1 MARAI
6 WTGAIS
12 FGLVNVPV
20 KLYSAV
26 EQKDVSFHQL
36 QKDTGERIHYK
47 RVTDDSDDEVAYA
60 DIVKGY
66 EVDKG
71 QYVIVTPEEL
81 ESVEPG
87 RSRTVDIEDF
97 VDLDEVDPIYFEKTY
112 YMGPANKDAAKTYE
126 LLRKALEST
135 NKVAIARFVM
145 RTKQYLAAVR
155 ASGKVLMLET
165 MYFPD
170 EVREPDVIDNLPKGV
185 KLSER
190 ELAMAEQ
197 LIESLTSEWE
207 PDRYHDTYRE
217 RVLELIQAKAKGED
231 IVTEEEEQ
239 PAKVVDLMAALE
251 ASLEQTKGRAASS
264 SSGSSKSTSKSDS
277 GSKRSSGRAST
288 AKEGDDY
295 SKLSKEELYE
305 KAAAADIPG
314 RSSMTKDDLVHALQE
329 AS

>member
-47 RVTDDSDDEVAYA
+47 RVTDDSDDEVPYA

-71 QYVIVTPEEL
+71 QYVVVTPEEL

-97 VDLDEVDPIYFEKTY
+97 VDLDEVDPVYFEKTY

-126 LLRKALEST
+126 LLRKALERT

-155 ASGKVLMLET
+155 ANGKLLMLET

-170 EVREPDVIDNLPKGV
+170 EVRDADAVDNLPKGV
-185 KLSER
+185 RLSDR

-231 IVTEEEEQ
+231 VVTEEEEQ

-251 ASLEQTKGRAASS
+251 ASLEQTKGRAASAAGS
-264 SSGSSKSTSKSDS
+264 KKSGGARTKAKGKGSATKSSK
-277 GSKRSSGRAST
+277 
-288 AKEGDDY
+288 GDDY
-295 SKLSKEELYE
+295 AELSKEELYE

>member
-1 MARAI
+1 MSPVMARAI

-26 EQKDVSFHQL
+26 EQKDVAFHQL
-36 QKDTGERIHYK
+36 QKDTGDRIHYK
-47 RVTDDSDDEVAYA
+47 RVTDSSDDEVPYA

-71 QYVIVTPEEL
+71 QYVVVTPEEL

-112 YMGPANKDAAKTYE
+112 YMGPANKDDAKTYE

-185 KLSER
+185 KLSDR

-251 ASLEQTKGRAASS
+251 ASLEQTKGRAASGS
-264 SSGSSKSTSKSDS
+264 SSSSSDS
-277 GSKRSSGRAST
+277 GSTRSGSRKASS
-288 AKEGDDY
+288 KKGDDY

-314 RSSMTKDDLVHALQE
+314 RSSMTKDDLVHALRE

>member
-26 EQKDVSFHQL
+26 EQKDVAFHQL

-47 RVTDDSDDEVAYA
+47 RVTDDSDDEIAYA

-71 QYVIVTPEEL
+71 QYVVVTPEEL

-126 LLRKALEST
+126 LLRKALERT

-155 ASGKVLMLET
+155 ANGKVLMLET

-170 EVREPDVIDNLPKGV
+170 EVRDAEVIDNLPKGV
-185 KLSER
+185 ELSDR

-197 LIESLTSEWE
+197 LVDSLTSEWE

-217 RVLELIQAKAKGED
+217 RVLELIQAKAKGQD
-231 IVTEEEEQ
+231 IVTEEAEQ

-251 ASLEQTKGRAASS
+251 ASLEQTKGRSA
-264 SSGSSKSTSKSDS
+264 SSGSKGSTAARGRKSASAKKSTK
-277 GSKRSSGRAST
+277 
-288 AKEGDDY
+288 GDDY
-295 SKLSKEELYE
+295 SKLSKEQLYE

>member
-71 QYVIVTPEEL
+71 QYVVVTPEEL

-126 LLRKALEST
+126 LLRKALERT

-155 ASGKVLMLET
+155 ANGKVLMLET

-170 EVREPDVIDNLPKGV
+170 EVRDAEVIDNLPKGV
-185 KLSER
+185 KLSDR

-197 LIESLTSEWE
+197 LIDSLTSDWE

-231 IVTEEEEQ
+231 IVTEEAEQ

-251 ASLEQTKGRAASS
+251 ASLEQTKGRSA
-264 SSGSSKSTSKSDS
+264 SSGSK
-277 GSKRSSGRAST
+277 GST
-288 AKEGDDY
+288 AAGGRKSASAKKGSTGDDY
-295 SKLSKEELYE
+295 SKLSKDELYE

>member
-1 MARAI
+1 MSPVMARAI

-26 EQKDVSFHQL
+26 EQKDVAFHQL

-47 RVTDDSDDEVAYA
+47 RVTDDSEDEVPYA

-66 EVDKG
+66 EVDRG
-71 QYVIVTPEEL
+71 QYVVVTPEEL

-126 LLRKALEST
+126 LLRTALERT

-155 ASGKVLMLET
+155 ANGKVLMLET

-185 KLSER
+185 KLSDR

-231 IVTEEEEQ
+231 VVTEEHEQ

-251 ASLEQTKGRAASS
+251 ASLEQTKGRAASG
-264 SSGSSKSTSKSDS
+264 SGSDEQRSRSRKSATKKS
-277 GSKRSSGRAST
+277 
-288 AKEGDDY
+288 DDY

-314 RSSMTKDDLVHALQE
+314 RSSMTKADLVHALQE

>member
-36 QKDTGERIHYK
+36 QKDSGERIHYK
-47 RVTDDSDDEVAYA
+47 RVTGSSDDEVPYA

-71 QYVIVTPEEL
+71 QYVVVTPEEL

-87 RSRTVDIEDF
+87 RSRTIDIEDF

-112 YMGPANKDAAKTYE
+112 YLGPANKDAAKTYE
-126 LLRKALEST
+126 LLRAALERT
-135 NKVAIARFVM
+135 NKVAISRFVM

-155 ASGKVLMLET
+155 ANGELLMLET

-170 EVREPDVIDNLPKGV
+170 EVREPDVVDNLPGKV
-185 KLSER
+185 SLSDK

-197 LIESLTSEWE
+197 LVESLTSEWE

-217 RVLELIQAKAKGED
+217 RVLELIQAKAKGEE
-231 IVTEEEEQ
+231 IVSEEAEE

-251 ASLEQTKGRAASS
+251 ASLEQSKGRGAASSKGSSRAASTTAS
-264 SSGSSKSTSKSDS
+264 ETTSK
-277 GSKRSSGRAST
+277 KRTAS
-288 AKEGDDY
+288 AEDDY
-295 SKLSKEELYE
+295 SSLSKDELYE